1 MNELKKRI
9 VALEGEPIEI
19 ENVDQ
24 IELDGAIMY
33 IVKLDG
39 WMLTSIIV
47 YLDGTL
53 FHLRDWQSGNPM
65 TKEEIED
72 YEWLTED
79 GHTAIVLNGQP
90 RSFFT

>member
-19 ENVDQ
+19 EIVDQ

-79 GHTAIVLNGQP
+79 MHEAIVLNGQP